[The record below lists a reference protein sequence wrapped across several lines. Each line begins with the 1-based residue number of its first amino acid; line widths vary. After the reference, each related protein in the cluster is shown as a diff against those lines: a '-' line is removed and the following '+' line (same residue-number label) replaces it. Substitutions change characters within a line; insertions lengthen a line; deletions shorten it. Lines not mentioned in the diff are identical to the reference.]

1 MLSFFMIVEW
11 NKNMWYILYGEHMK
25 KNGFTIVEILAV
37 IVVLAGIMALIIPNL
52 TNSSEKAKER
62 LYNSKIESIK
72 KAAIIYAQDNYNTLI
87 EDATGS
93 TVVVPIKLET
103 LIAEKYVVADKT
115 IDGKEVMIDPR
126 TNGEFKVIV
135 NVTINIENKKVTAE
149 IE

>member
-1 MLSFFMIVEW
+1 
-11 NKNMWYILYGEHMK
+11 MK

-87 EDATGS
+87 EDATGRI
-93 TVVVPIKLET
+93 VVVPIKLET
-103 LIAEKYVVADKT
+103 LIAAKYVVADKT

-126 TNGEFKVIV
+126 TNSEFKVVV